1 MIKLNEDIINFYF
14 NQEKLINNFHEF
26 EKLGA
31 VYYPLKTN
39 SNLSI
44 LKTLKPFLNN
54 KDHGFL
60 ISHPSHYYLLRKL
73 KIPAKRMCLINVLA
87 EDNFVKELYYKGVR
101 YFTFDNLNS
110 LLALAKY
117 ANIKQVKI
125 AVRLVIT
132 EVFTD
137 KISHLGGTKTECQAM
152 LEYLKNN
159 GCSDYGI
166 SFYLQRELFTTED
179 SLNIMLDYIS
189 KNFKDL
195 GMSFVN
201 IGGAKEY
208 QEIDYDR
215 LKKLKQELNLKTI
228 ILEPGRFLAGNCVDM
243 ATRITKVK
251 DIKGIKTVIIKNG
264 IYSGFVDVL
273 LYHKLFDIYFMTK
286 NNVLVKLGYEK
297 SLDDDF
303 VFSIC
308 GGSSD
313 SGDRLGLYYLNQQ
326 YQAELMPGAQF
337 YVKNIGAYFEEFFMP
352 LGGDLIIKYNIGAK
366 KEQKNE

>member
-1 MIKLNEDIINFYF
+1 MIKLNENIINFYF
-14 NQEKLINNFHEF
+14 NQEKLINNFREF
-26 EKLGA
+26 EKMGA

-44 LKTLKPFLNN
+44 LKTLKPLLNN

-60 ISHPSHYYLLRKL
+60 ISHPSHYHLLRKL
-73 KIPAKRMCLINVLA
+73 KVPAKRMCLINVLA
-87 EDNFVKELYYKGVR
+87 EDKFVKELYNKGVR

-110 LLALAKY
+110 LLEFAKY
-117 ANIKQVKI
+117 ANLKQVKI
-125 AVRLVIT
+125 AVRLTIT
-132 EVFTD
+132 EVFPD
-137 KISHLGGTKTECQAM
+137 KISHLGGTKEECQAM
-152 LEYLKNN
+152 LEYLRNN
-159 GCSDYGI
+159 ICPDFGI
-166 SFYLQRELFTTED
+166 SFYLQRELFTTDD

-189 KNFKDL
+189 KNFNDF
-195 GMSFVN
+195 GMTFVN

-208 QEIDYDR
+208 QEIDPFK
-215 LKKLKQELNLKTI
+215 LTKLKQELKLKTI

-251 DIKGIKTVIIKNG
+251 EIKGIKTVIIKNG

-273 LYHKLFDIYFMTK
+273 LYHKLFEIYLMTK
-286 NNVLVKLGYEK
+286 NDGLVKLGYEK
-297 SLDDDF
+297 SFADDF

-313 SGDRLGLYYLNQQ
+313 SGDRLGLYYLNHK
-326 YQAELMPGAQF
+326 YQSELIPGAAF

-352 LGGDLIIKYNIGAK
+352 LGGDLIIKYNIVSK
-366 KEQKNE
+366 KENKNE